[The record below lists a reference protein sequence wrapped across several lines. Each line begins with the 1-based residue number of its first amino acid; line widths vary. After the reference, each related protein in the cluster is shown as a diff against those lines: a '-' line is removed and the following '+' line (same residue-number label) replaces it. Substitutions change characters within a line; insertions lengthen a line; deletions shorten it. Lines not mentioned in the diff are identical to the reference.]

1 MMSMILQVSVKR
13 YTLKLDLLNCLVHDF
28 AAYAMYLLV
37 KSKRTTMIM
46 RGRLMKGAV
55 QKMKR
60 EKKNPR
66 PEEVRIR

>member
-1 MMSMILQVSVKR
+1 MMSMKLEVSVKR

-28 AAYAMYLLV
+28 AYAMYLLV

-46 RGRLMKGAV
+46 RSRLMKGAV